1 MDPNTPIDEDAAM
14 QAGFDSTEDGQSET
28 TGSLSTATTTAT
40 PPAGQQVADPQ
51 AVTASSPSDQPVVD
65 PFAGLPEAARKLLAE
80 VPTIQAQLAAAE
92 DRARRAEGQVRSLQG
107 RFDSLA
113 VAPAPTPAPKLEK
126 LQHAKDTLGADMP
139 EVVDALEELAALLPP
154 TQSAPPVA
162 TAPAA
167 PAAPA
172 QATASVPAQH
182 TSDVSP
188 HMEAL
193 DQVRPDWFETMESA
207 DLKLWL
213 TTQSQDLQ
221 AAYRRAGTAGDVLKV
236 LGKFDEYRQ
245 GLQTANSEAAAQAA
259 ARNSRVAAAVVPTGH
274 ARAPTGGK
282 RVMSE
287 EEAMNLGFNS

>member
-1 MDPNTPIDEDAAM
+1 MDPNTPSDEDTAM
-14 QAGFDSTEDGQSET
+14 MAGFNSTEDDQSKEGSSST
-28 TGSLSTATTTAT
+28 TVTTAT
-40 PPAGQQVADPQ
+40 PPAGQQVEEPKDP
-51 AVTASSPSDQPVVD
+51 AESSSSDQVVVD

-80 VPTIQAQLAAAE
+80 VPTLQAQLAATE
-92 DRARRAEGQVRSLQG
+92 ERARRAEGHVRSLQG

-113 VAPAPTPAPKLEK
+113 TSPAPAPKLDK
-126 LQHAKDTLGADMP
+126 LQHARDTLGADMP

-154 TQSAPPVA
+154 IQSAPPVA

-172 QATASVPAQH
+172 QAPALAPVQQAPE
-182 TSDVSP
+182 VNP

-221 AAYRRAGTAGDVLKV
+221 AAYRRAGTAGDVLQV
-236 LGKFDEYRQ
+236 LGKYDEYRQ

-259 ARNSRVAAAVVPTGH
+259 ARTSRVAAAVVPTGH